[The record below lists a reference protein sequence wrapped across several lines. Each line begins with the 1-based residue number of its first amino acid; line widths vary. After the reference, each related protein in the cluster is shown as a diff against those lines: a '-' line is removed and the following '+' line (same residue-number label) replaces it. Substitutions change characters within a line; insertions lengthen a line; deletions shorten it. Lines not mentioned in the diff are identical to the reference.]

1 MTKNASQVASFNI
14 QNHMPIGRFVMI
26 SGLSFFG
33 MASHVLAQSTP
44 GLPDPLRSNSGAH
57 ITTVAEWQRV
67 RRPEL
72 IELFTSQLYG
82 RAPGKPASMTFRVF
96 DTDATALGGKA
107 TRKQVAIYING
118 KPDGPRIDVLL
129 YIPNRVR
136 GPVSAIVGLN
146 FWGNHSINADPGIR
160 ITTSYLETGKNN
172 PYVDLGCVTDNRA
185 TEACRGIN
193 ARQWPLDSILNRG
206 YALVTAYREDI
217 ASDVP
222 ATRFSTGFHTVY
234 PDWQNR
240 PDNFGTIA
248 AWAWG
253 LSRIMDYLQTDRA
266 IDGKRVAVFGW
277 SRLGK
282 AALWVGATDERFA
295 AVLSNESGSGG
306 AKLFRRGQG
315 ESIRRLCTVFPHWYS
330 NNFRQYMDK
339 DTLLPF
345 DQHEVLALLAPR
357 PVYIASAEQDKGAD
371 PIGEFE
377 SAKAASAVYQLFG
390 RDGLPTTTLPPLNT
404 SVQGTIGYHIRT
416 GGHDV
421 INLDWH
427 YFLQFLDTHFKK
439 K

>member
-1 MTKNASQVASFNI
+1 MS
-14 QNHMPIGRFVMI
+14 IGRFLLV
-26 SGLSFFG
+26 SGLCFVG
-33 MASHVLAQSTP
+33 VAGPTLAQSTP
-44 GLPDPLRSNSGAH
+44 ALPDPLVRSNGQRV
-57 ITTVAEWQRV
+57 TTAREWQRE

-72 IELFTSQLYG
+72 IELFTSQVYG
-82 RAPGKPASMTFRVF
+82 RSPGKPAGMTFQVF

-118 KPDGPRIDVLL
+118 KPNGPRIDVLL
-129 YIPNRVR
+129 YIPNRAR
-136 GPVSAIVGLN
+136 GPVPAIVGLN
-146 FWGNHSINADPGIR
+146 FWGNQSISTDPGIR
-160 ITTSYLETGKNN
+160 VATNYLEKSKNN
-172 PYVDLGCVTDNRA
+172 PYVDLDCVTDNRA

-193 ARQWPLDSILNRG
+193 ARQWPLDSILDHG

-222 ATRFSTGFHTVY
+222 ATRFSTGVHTAY
-234 PDWQNR
+234 PNWQKQ

-266 IDGKRVAVFGW
+266 IDTHRVALFGW

-282 AALWVGATDERFA
+282 AALWAGATDERFA

-330 NNFRQYMDK
+330 TNFRQYMDK

-345 DQHEVLALLAPR
+345 DQHEVIALLAPR
-357 PVYIASAEQDKGAD
+357 PVYIASAEQDQGAD
-371 PIGEFE
+371 PLGEFE
-377 SAKAASAVYQLFG
+377 SAKAASAVYRLFG
-390 RDGLPTTTLPPLNT
+390 RDGLPTATLPPLNT
-404 SVQGTIGYHIRT
+404 TVQGTIGYHIRT

-421 INLDWH
+421 TNLDWR
-427 YFLQFLDTHFKK
+427 YFLQFLDTHVKK